1 MIPSLKKST
10 PKCCQFAL
18 LIDKKTSNFI
28 EITKKRQPCQI
39 SADLPGY
46 VLGIDH
52 SYNKIWTQRNVHLCN
67 FKIST
72 IASRVAGTSQLSFPN
87 NTIFASQTKTKVQ
100 TTWGKFLYIYL
111 IIVPRFSY
119 RFYFPKLLALI
130 LQEEYCHSI
139 VSMLWTGPW
148 WAIHVN

>member
-111 IIVPRFSY
+111 IIQCPGFHIDFTFLNFWLWSCRRNIVI
-119 RFYFPKLLALI
+119 LLLVCCEQV
-130 LQEEYCHSI
+130 LDEQY
-139 VSMLWTGPW
+139 M
-148 WAIHVN
+148 